1 VTQTTLQYSEAT
13 ELLIIHWL
21 LHIQMRIFDDLDDKV
36 LRLGFVKLRIEMCS
50 LLLLQVH
57 VESSV
62 KN

>member
-1 VTQTTLQYSEAT
+1 
-13 ELLIIHWL
+13 
-21 LHIQMRIFDDLDDKV
+21 MRIFDDLDDKV